1 MIPFVPIK
9 LDKVYN
15 LRFGM
20 GAAYEFERL
29 TKIKVTKIDLENFSI
44 TELCQLLWVMM
55 KQENKDLT
63 LEQTLKLV
71 DENAA
76 SMTEVIE
83 AITGAITAAFVE
95 QEADPNA

>member
-20 GAAYEFERL
+20 GAAYEFEKL

-71 DENAA
+71 DDNAE
-76 SMTEVIE
+76 SMTVVIE
-83 AITGAITAAFVE
+83 AITSAITAAFVE
-95 QEADPNA
+95 QTDPNA

>member
-20 GAAYEFERL
+20 GAAYEFEKL

-55 KQENKDLT
+55 RQENKDLT

-71 DENAA
+71 DENAE
-76 SMTEVIE
+76 SMTKVIE
-83 AITGAITAAFVE
+83 AITSAITAAFVE
-95 QEADPNA
+95 QTEDPNA

>member
-20 GAAYEFERL
+20 GAAYEFEKL
-29 TKIKVTKIDLENFSI
+29 TGIKVTKIDLENFSI
-44 TELCQLLWVMM
+44 TELCQLLWVMLRRE
-55 KQENKDLT
+55 KPEIT
-63 LEQTLKLV
+63 LEQTLALV
-71 DENAA
+71 DENAD
-76 SMTEVIE
+76 SMAKVIE

-95 QEADPNA
+95 QEAAPNA